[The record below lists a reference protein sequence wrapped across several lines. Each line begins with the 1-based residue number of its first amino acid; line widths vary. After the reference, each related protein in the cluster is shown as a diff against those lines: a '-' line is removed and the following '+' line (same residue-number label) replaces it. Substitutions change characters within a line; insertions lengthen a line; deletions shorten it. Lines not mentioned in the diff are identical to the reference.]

1 MMRHWHIAISI
12 TLLAGNAVAAGI
24 ELNKD
29 AVSVS
34 APDPQGQVVIVGA
47 PGCVLGPPPIYISAK
62 NKNSGMAVNASAF
75 PDGGFQLRIPARG
88 EDSVKITFTAANG
101 KKKELSV
108 KIRGA
113 AGAFRE
119 GAASRRPA
127 QTEVNVD
134 LGQLSQFG
142 APEVVQVK
150 PDGRG
155 GTRVHVGR
163 RPPQPIPAGT
173 PAGTAASPP
182 TPSPET
188 VESPPALP
196 GTGEVIMPNN
206 TPSHP
211 ETDRSP
217 SRRME

>member
-1 MMRHWHIAISI
+1 MTKCLYGAVCAV
-12 TLLAGNAVAAGI
+12 LLACNAAADGLD
-24 ELNKD
+24 LNKD
-29 AVSVS
+29 AVSVNP
-34 APDPQGQVVIVGA
+34 PDPQGSAVIAGP
-47 PGCVLGPPPIYISAK
+47 PGCIAGYPPVYIT
-62 NKNSGMAVNASAF
+62 AVNRRTGMTVNSSAL
-75 PDGGFQLRIPARG
+75 PDGSFGLRVPAAG
-88 EDSVKITFTAANG
+88 GDAVKLTFFSRSG
-101 KKKELSV
+101 KKKDMSV
-108 KIRGA
+108 RIPGAGEGEGTGARGHERA
-113 AGAFRE
+113 
-119 GAASRRPA
+119 
-127 QTEVNVD
+127 EVNVD
-134 LGQLSQFG
+134 LSPFAQFG